1 MGASGTAAPQ
11 ASGLRRLRN
20 SAIDIYTLTWRN
32 LLRYVR
38 IPELLIFSSFQPIIF
53 LLLFNYVFGGAIGV
67 PPGTGSYLDFLLPG
81 IVVQTVLFGTT
92 ATAVGL
98 ADDLSKGMIDRFRSL
113 PIARSAVLAGRTLAD
128 LFRNLLVVLLINV
141 VGLILGFRFEGGL
154 GPALAALA
162 VLLLFGFAFS
172 WVSATI
178 GLFSKDPE
186 TVNVVGFVWIFPL
199 VFASSVF
206 VPVQTMPAWLRVFAE
221 HQPVTACV
229 NSVRSLVL
237 AGETDYLLQSLLW
250 TAAILMVFVPFAV
263 WAYIRGR

>member
-1 MGASGTAAPQ
+1 MEASTVQTSPIK
-11 ASGLRRLRN
+11 RLRN
-20 SAIDIYTLTWRN
+20 SAVDIYTLTWRN

-38 IPELLIFSSFQPIIF
+38 IPELLIFSSIQPIIF

-81 IVVQTVLFGTT
+81 IVVQTVIFGTT

-141 VGLILGFRFEGGL
+141 VGFILGFRYTGGP
-154 GPALAALA
+154 GPALAALV
-162 VLLLFGFAFS
+162 VLLFFGFAFS
-172 WVSATI
+172 WISATI
-178 GLFSKDPE
+178 GLSARDPE

-206 VPVQTMPAWLRVFAE
+206 VPVETMPSWLRVFAE

-229 NSVRSLVL
+229 NAVRSLVL
-237 AGETDYLLQSLLW
+237 SGTTDYTAESLLW
-250 TAAILMVFVPFAV
+250 SFGIILLFIPLAV
-263 WAYIRGR
+263 WAYMRN